1 MQMQPFFYSD
11 CIIQMVDAGM
21 TFSADSCLRI
31 DLVCHLPVNHMRY
44 WLMKSEPE
52 EVSIDDVLSMPNQT
66 VAWTGVRNYQ
76 ARNFMRDA
84 MQVGD
89 GVLFYHSSCAIP
101 GVAGLAEVVSTAYP
115 DDTQFDAGSHYHD
128 PKATRENPRWMLVD
142 VRATR
147 KTRLIPLTELRAH
160 PDLAGMQILQRG
172 NRLSITPVT
181 KEEWDLIVR
190 LARKVQ
196 G

>member
-1 MQMQPFFYSD
+1 
-11 CIIQMVDAGM
+11 
-21 TFSADSCLRI
+21 
-31 DLVCHLPVNHMRY
+31 
-44 WLMKSEPE
+44 MKSEPE

-76 ARNFMRDA
+76 ARNFMRDT

-115 DDTQFDAGSHYHD
+115 DDTQFDPASHYHD

-160 PDLAGMQILQRG
+160 PDLARMQILQRG

-181 KEEWDLIVR
+181 KEEWNLIVR